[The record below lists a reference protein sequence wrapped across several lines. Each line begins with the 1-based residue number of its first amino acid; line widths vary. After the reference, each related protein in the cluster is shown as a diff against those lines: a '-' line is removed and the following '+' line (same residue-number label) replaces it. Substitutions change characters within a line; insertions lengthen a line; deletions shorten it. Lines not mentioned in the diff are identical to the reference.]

1 MKEAKEEVAGEEV
14 GAENA
19 ENSFK
24 KFDEEKQE
32 NRKTKAEGDGMI
44 MEMCTR
50 MGNLKMF
57 EGYRV

>member
-1 MKEAKEEVAGEEV
+1 MAGEEV

-32 NRKTKAEGDGMI
+32 NRKTKVEGDGMI

-50 MGNLKMF
+50 MENLKMF

>member
-1 MKEAKEEVAGEEV
+1 MAGEEV